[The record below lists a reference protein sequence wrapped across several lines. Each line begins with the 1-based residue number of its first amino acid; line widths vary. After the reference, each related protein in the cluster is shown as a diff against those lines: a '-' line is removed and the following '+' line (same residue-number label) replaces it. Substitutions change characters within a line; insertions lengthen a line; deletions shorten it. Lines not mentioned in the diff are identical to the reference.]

1 MHMSDTGERRGLD
14 WNWSFF
20 LLGAIYAL
28 PALVVVPFYPIAGL
42 ALAVGVMPVAAFNLP
57 GAKRGR
63 RIIPLLGIMSG
74 LSMFLGSVLTQVP
87 WLAVITLFGLAVGG
101 AFWAR
106 HSRIGALV
114 LVLCLP
120 LTGIGL
126 SISTIASGAILGG
139 LVILGSLYAFA
150 VALLW
155 PEHQVPPPPR
165 QPTPTIADTLIYGI
179 LLGLA
184 GATAASIGYWLG
196 LEHVGWPTGAALLV
210 MRPVRDQLVL
220 RSVGRSISVL
230 VGAFAAAGLAALNDS
245 TVVTAIAVALV
256 LSALAATQASRWY
269 VAPGFTSFIALTL
282 ILQTTDANP
291 AMRFA
296 ERVIETGLGVGIA
309 LFFGAVIPSLI
320 RLRRQTRARQARS
333 AERDAATAAPSAP
346 PADPPAA

>member
-1 MHMSDTGERRGLD
+1 MSDVGERPGLA

-20 LLGAIYAL
+20 VLGAIYAL

-57 GAKRGR
+57 GKRKGR
-63 RIIPLLGIMSG
+63 RIIPLLGLASG
-74 LSMFLGSVLTQVP
+74 LSMFVGSVLTQVP
-87 WLAVITLFGLAVGG
+87 WLAVTALFGLAVAG

-106 HSRIGALV
+106 HSRIGALM

-139 LVILGSLYAFA
+139 LIILGSLYAFA

-165 QPTPTIADTLIYGI
+165 QARATTADTLTYGI

-184 GATAASIGYWLG
+184 GATAAAVGYSLG

-220 RSVGRSISVL
+220 RSVGRSLSVL
-230 VGAFAAAGLAALNDS
+230 VGAFAAAGLALVNDS
-245 TVVTAIAVALV
+245 TAVTAIAVALV
-256 LSALAATQASRWY
+256 LAALAATQASRWY

-282 ILQTTDANP
+282 ILQTSDSPP

-296 ERVIETGLGVGIA
+296 ERVIETVLGVGIA
-309 LFFGAVIPSLI
+309 LFFGAVIPGLI
-320 RLRRQTRARQARS
+320 RLWRRRGAAQAGS
-333 AERDAATAAPSAP
+333 TVRDAAAPAPSSP

>member
-1 MHMSDTGERRGLD
+1 MSDVGERPGLA

-28 PALVVVPFYPIAGL
+28 PALIVVPLHPIAGL

-57 GAKRGR
+57 GTRRGR
-63 RIIPLLGIMSG
+63 RVIPLLGLASG

-87 WLAVITLFGLAVGG
+87 WLAVSALFGLAVGG

-106 HSRIGALV
+106 HSRIGALMV
-114 LVLCLP
+114 VLCLP

-126 SISTIASGAILGG
+126 SISTIASGAMLGG
-139 LVILGSLYAFA
+139 LIILGSLYAFA

-165 QPTPTIADTLIYGI
+165 QGRATTAETLTYGI

-184 GATAASIGYWLG
+184 GATAASIAYWLG

-210 MRPVRDQLVL
+210 MRPARDQLVF

-230 VGAFAAAGLAALNDS
+230 VGAFAAAGLAALNAGS
-245 TVVTAIAVALV
+245 VVTAIAVALV
-256 LSALAATQASRWY
+256 LAALAATQASRWY

-282 ILQTTDANP
+282 IMQTSDSPP
-291 AMRFA
+291 AVRFT
-296 ERVIETGLGVGIA
+296 ERVLETVLGIAVA
-309 LFFGAVIPSLI
+309 LFFGAVVPGFI
-320 RLRRQTRARQARS
+320 RLRGRARARRSGS
-333 AERDAATAAPSAP
+333 AGRDAAIPGSPPSS
-346 PADPPAA
+346 DPPAA